1 MIFPNFLKFIDN
13 INNIIY
19 IINIISNKVMKS
31 KKLQFQ
37 QLKNHHFL
45 QDNYLLQYYHKPYY
59 QVIDKYL
66 LNKQQIHIQNKI
78 NL

>member
-37 QLKNHHFL
+37 
-45 QDNYLLQYYHKPYY
+45 
-59 QVIDKYL
+59 
-66 LNKQQIHIQNKI
+66 
-78 NL
+78 